1 MSGERAFLFL
11 QGPSSSLFAKIAEHL
26 TRAGRA
32 CYRINLNVGDQIF
45 WRRGGA
51 SNYRGSLEKWGV
63 YIRSFLDDRNIGTII
78 LLGEERPYHK
88 EAVRAAKERGIDV
101 VVIEMGY
108 LRPDWVTVELDGMSS
123 NSRFPNDPELIL
135 KAAENLPEPDWTRKY
150 SQTFLAEALYDLAY
164 YLPSVFLGFLYPRY
178 RFHGIYHPLAEYA
191 GWVGRL
197 ATARRRDKVA
207 LALTDTLKR
216 SGSLWFVYPLQ
227 LETDYQLRAHSP
239 YNSQRDAI
247 AHVISSF
254 AKSADE
260 SAKLAIKVH
269 PLDNGL
275 IAWRQV
281 IQSATERSGVAERVL
296 YFDGGDL
303 NSIMTTCRGVVTVN
317 STAALS
323 ALNQSI
329 PVKTLGAALFDIE
342 DLTSQSSLE
351 EFWHSPMPPEPTVRA
366 AFFRLVAASIQER
379 GNFYSDAGTSAASA
393 AVATRI
399 MNGAVNSPG
408 GDAGYVPRSRPAK
421 LTGENLW
428 CGQSGHCGDAKVRVK
443 RRTPTLTGR

>member
-1 MSGERAFLFL
+1 MSGARAFLFL
-11 QGPSSSLFAKIAEHL
+11 QGPSSSLFAKIADHL

-88 EAVRAAKERGIDV
+88 EAVRVAKERGIEV

-123 NSRFPNDPELIL
+123 NSRFPNDPDVIL
-135 KAAENLPEPDWTRKY
+135 KAAADLPEPDWTRRY
-150 SQTFLAEALYDLAY
+150 SQTFLAEALDDLAY

-178 RFHGIYHPLAEYA
+178 RFHGLFHPLAEYT
-191 GWVGRL
+191 GWIGRL
-197 ATARRRDKVA
+197 ATERRRQKTA
-207 LALTDTLKR
+207 RLLTDQLLN
-216 SGSLWFVYPLQ
+216 SGCPWFVYPLQ

-239 YNSQRDAI
+239 YHSQRDAI

-254 AKSADE
+254 AKSADG
-260 SAKLAIKVH
+260 SARLAIKVH

-275 IAWRQV
+275 ISWSRV
-281 IQSATERSGVAERVL
+281 IKNAAEKFGVTERVL
-296 YFDGGDL
+296 YFDGGDFNAL
-303 NSIMTTCRGVVTVN
+303 TTGSRGVVTVN

-323 ALNQSI
+323 ALSQSI
-329 PVKTLGAALFDIE
+329 PTKTLGTALFDIAG
-342 DLTSQSSLE
+342 LTEQGPLE
-351 EFWHSPMPPEPTVRA
+351 EFWRSPTVPDPELRV

-379 GNFYSDAGTSAASA
+379 GNFYSMEGVAAA
-393 AVATRI
+393 AWGISKRI
-399 MNGAVNSPG
+399 LSNTLNVPG
-408 GDAGYVPRSRPAK
+408 GDAGCIPRSRPSK
-421 LTGENLW
+421 LA
-428 CGQSGHCGDAKVRVK
+428 GDK
-443 RRTPTLTGR
+443 L

>member
-1 MSGERAFLFL
+1 VSGEKAFLFL
-11 QGPSSSLFAKIAEHL
+11 QGPSSPLFAKIAEHL

-51 SNYRGSLEKWGV
+51 SNYRGSLEKWGS

-88 EAVRAAKERGIDV
+88 EAVRAAKERGVEV

-123 NSRFPNDPELIL
+123 NSRFPNDPDVIL
-135 KAAENLPEPDWTRKY
+135 KAAADLPEPDWTRKY

-178 RFHGIYHPLAEYA
+178 RFHGIFHPLAEYA
-191 GWVGRL
+191 GWIGRL
-197 ATARRRDKVA
+197 ATSRHREKKAR
-207 LALTDTLKR
+207 LLTDSLQN
-216 SGSLWFVYPLQ
+216 SGVPCFVYPLQ
-227 LETDYQLRAHSP
+227 LETDYQLRVHSP
-239 YNSQRDAI
+239 YKSQRDAI

-254 AKSADE
+254 ANSADG
-260 SAKLAIKVH
+260 SARLAIKVH

-275 IAWRQV
+275 ISWRRV
-281 IQSATERSGVAERVL
+281 IQSAAAKFNVAERVL
-296 YFDGGDL
+296 YFDGGDFNVL
-303 NSIMTTCRGVVTVN
+303 MKGCSGVVTVN

-323 ALNQSI
+323 ALSQSI
-329 PVKTLGAALFDIE
+329 PTKTLGTALFDIE
-342 DLTSQSSLE
+342 GLTDQRPID
-351 EFWHSPMPPEPTVRA
+351 EFWRSPKLPDPELRT

-379 GNFYSDAGTSAASA
+379 GNFYSTDSVAAAASA
-393 AVATRI
+393 ISNRLMESAL
-399 MNGAVNSPG
+399 NQPG
-408 GDAGYVPRSRPAK
+408 GDAGYNPRSRPQK
-421 LTGENLW
+421 SV
-428 CGQSGHCGDAKVRVK
+428 Q
-443 RRTPTLTGR
+443 

>member
-51 SNYRGSLEKWGV
+51 SNYRGSIEKWGS
-63 YIRSFLDDRNIGTII
+63 YIRSFMDDRNVGTII

-88 EAVRAAKERGIDV
+88 EAVRAAKERGVEV

-123 NSRFPNDPELIL
+123 NSRFPNDPYVIL
-135 KAAENLPEPDWTRKY
+135 KAGEGLPEPDWTRRY
-150 SQTFLAEALYDLAY
+150 SQTFLSEALSDLAY

-178 RFHGIYHPLAEYA
+178 RFHGLFHPLAEYG

-197 ATARRRDKVA
+197 ATARYRDRKA
-207 LALTDTLKR
+207 RLMTEELQDF
-216 SGSLWFVYPLQ
+216 GSPWFVYPLQ
-227 LETDYQLRAHSP
+227 LETDYQLRAHSQ
-239 YNSQRDAI
+239 YDSQRRAI
-247 AHVISSF
+247 THVISSF
-254 AKSADE
+254 ASAADG
-260 SAKLAIKVH
+260 SARLAIKVH

-275 IAWRQV
+275 ISWRRV
-281 IQSATERSGVAERVL
+281 IKTAAEKFGVAERVL
-296 YFDGGDL
+296 YFDGGNFNAL
-303 NSIMTTCRGVVTVN
+303 MKGCSGVVTVN

-323 ALNQSI
+323 ALSQSI
-329 PVKTLGAALFDIE
+329 PTKTLGTALFDIAG
-342 DLTSQSSLE
+342 LTEQRPLE
-351 EFWHSPMPPEPTVRA
+351 EFWRSPTFPEPELRA

-379 GNFYSDAGTSAASA
+379 GNFYSGQGVAAA
-393 AVATRI
+393 AWGIAKRI
-399 MNGAVNSPG
+399 RSNTVNVPG
-408 GDAGYVPRSRPAK
+408 GDAGCIPRSRPIK
-421 LTGENLW
+421 LA
-428 CGQSGHCGDAKVRVK
+428 GDK
-443 RRTPTLTGR
+443 P

>member
-51 SNYRGSLEKWGV
+51 SNYRGSVEKWPS
-63 YIRSFLDDRNIGTII
+63 YIRSFIDDRNVGTII

-88 EAVRAAKERGIDV
+88 EAVRVAKERGVEV

-123 NSRFPNDPELIL
+123 NSRFPNDPEVIL
-135 KAAENLPEPDWTRKY
+135 KAAADLPEPDWTRKY
-150 SQTFLAEALYDLAY
+150 SQTFLAEALYDLTY

-178 RFHGIYHPLAEYA
+178 RFHGIYHPLAEYV

-197 ATARRRDKVA
+197 ATARRRDKA
-207 LALTDTLKR
+207 AIALTDTLKR
-216 SGSLWFVYPLQ
+216 SGSPWFVYPLQ

-254 AKSADE
+254 AHSADR
-260 SAKLAIKVH
+260 SAKLVIKVH

-275 IAWRQV
+275 ITWRGV
-281 IQSATERSGVAERVL
+281 IRSEAEKFGVAERVL

-303 NSIMTTCRGVVTVN
+303 NALMTGCNGVVTVN

-323 ALNQSI
+323 ALSQTI
-329 PVKTLGAALFDIE
+329 PTKTLGAALFDIE
-342 DLTSQSSLE
+342 RLTDQSSLD
-351 EFWHSPMPPEPTVRA
+351 EFWRSPTAPHSNVKT
-366 AFFRLVAASIQER
+366 AFLRLVAASIQER
-379 GNFYSDAGTSAASA
+379 GNFYSADGVVAASSA
-393 AVATRI
+393 IARRI
-399 MNGAVNSPG
+399 LTNKFNLPG
-408 GDAGYVPRSRPAK
+408 GCTDRPPRTRPSKFSRRK
-421 LTGENLW
+421 I
-428 CGQSGHCGDAKVRVK
+428 
-443 RRTPTLTGR
+443 